1 MARTSSGIGG
11 FLKRVF
17 RRGQEPGDAPANE
30 ARPAESLPRTSPA
43 IASVQRQ
50 SDIPMDVLDRM
61 YTPLATSS
69 KASFRSDGA
78 DHERDQELALG
89 VINDQ
94 FNDEDRL
101 TNKSGDPRIGTHNRN
116 HTPAQSRPESNT

>member
-17 RRGQEPGDAPANE
+17 RRGEETAEAPANE
-30 ARPAESLPRTSPA
+30 ARPMETRASAPA
-43 IASVQRQ
+43 ATPHIQRQ
-50 SDIPMDVLDRM
+50 SDVPMDLIDRM
-61 YTPLATSS
+61 YTPLATIS

-89 VINDQ
+89 VVNDQ
-94 FNDEDRL
+94 WNDEDRL

-116 HTPAQSRPESNT
+116 HDSAQPRPESNQ

>member
-11 FLKRVF
+11 FLKRIF
-17 RRGQEPGDAPANE
+17 RRGEETAEVPAYE
-30 ARPAESLPRTSPA
+30 ARPMESRASTPA
-43 IASVQRQ
+43 TTTPVQRQ
-50 SDIPMDVLDRM
+50 SDIPMDLIDHM

-89 VINDQ
+89 VVNDQ
-94 FNDEDRL
+94 WNDEDRL

-116 HTPAQSRPESNT
+116 HDSAQSRPESNR